1 MDRITDNIKSLND
14 QLSALTPS
22 IDNLIADANRKFE
35 DSKESAK
42 LAQAA
47 LDENTN
53 LLNDAIELRQGVN
66 EAQTEYERASDNMQD
81 IGDILDDK
89 IDQVT
94 LFRIK
99 MELLFFNLKFLF
111 KIQVFVKIFV
121 KKKYLLI
128 HM

>member
-89 IDQVT
+89 IDQVN
-94 LFRIK
+94 L
-99 MELLFFNLKFLF
+99 ELFFL
-111 KIQVFVKIFV
+111 
-121 KKKYLLI
+121 
-128 HM
+128 